1 MNICYICKRILTIEI
16 QSIEHIIPNS
26 LGGKLKSKKLLCIEC
41 NKNLGEEI
49 DAELGSQLNPFMNL
63 FMLDRERGKYSP
75 IKGSTEDGEEF
86 ILDGIDIKSQP
97 KIKFSDNH
105 VSFSGNNEKD
115 VKTYFKGLLKKHPNL
130 NIEEIINTA
139 NKGKYYLNKPIK
151 INMAF
156 GGQVFFRAIA
166 KIFVNFYLFRDGDQ
180 TYIQDVISYVKG
192 DLIVD
197 KVWHNYE
204 LDNENLLVKKDRVYH
219 FIKIK
224 GNPKEKVL
232 YGYIELF
239 GAHKFLILLNN
250 NYDGKCFKEQYF
262 YDLLKKEIIHNNVNL
277 DYSLSEVNRILNIK
291 DNKYLISKIQNS
303 MQRYFLASHLL
314 QQDLVMQK
322 IIKECINEILN
333 QNTDEKM
340 SKELL
345 SKLTHEISTQLAI
358 FLTKNNSNKDKLYF

>member
-130 NIEEIINTA
+130 NIQAKAAIMFNVSIVFNLI
-139 NKGKYYLNKPIK
+139 LNL
-151 INMAF
+151 
-156 GGQVFFRAIA
+156 
-166 KIFVNFYLFRDGDQ
+166 IFILYKLGNF
-180 TYIQDVISYVKG
+180 K
-192 DLIVD
+192 
-197 KVWHNYE
+197 
-204 LDNENLLVKKDRVYH
+204 
-219 FIKIK
+219 KIK
-224 GNPKEKVL
+224 N
-232 YGYIELF
+232 
-239 GAHKFLILLNN
+239 
-250 NYDGKCFKEQYF
+250 
-262 YDLLKKEIIHNNVNL
+262 
-277 DYSLSEVNRILNIK
+277 
-291 DNKYLISKIQNS
+291 
-303 MQRYFLASHLL
+303 
-314 QQDLVMQK
+314 
-322 IIKECINEILN
+322 
-333 QNTDEKM
+333 
-340 SKELL
+340 
-345 SKLTHEISTQLAI
+345 
-358 FLTKNNSNKDKLYF
+358 